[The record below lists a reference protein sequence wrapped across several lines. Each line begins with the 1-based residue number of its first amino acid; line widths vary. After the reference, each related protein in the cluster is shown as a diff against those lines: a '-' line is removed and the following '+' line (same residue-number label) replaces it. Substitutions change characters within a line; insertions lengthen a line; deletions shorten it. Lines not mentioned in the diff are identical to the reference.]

1 MRPRLFLS
9 HFAPL
14 LVLAL
19 GVTQA
24 RADLSQKQARKAI
37 STAVVLEL
45 PGDSVHVDKITM
57 IDPVVA
63 ETSAEI
69 EIVFRVTEQ
78 EHGNWRLR
86 EIRVAQG
93 RWEDLDAIARAA
105 QVVLPSGDC
114 DTNDQ
119 LRHSRNEKQL
129 SVKRAR
135 CLVAT
140 LFGVTLPS
148 NAVRIKE
155 VSRLS
160 LPLGTHSSAL
170 AKAIVQA
177 DFRLNKE
184 AGHWRVV
191 EFKSGNRVWKN
202 LETLPVSVD
211 QVKRSLA
218 AEDLM
223 NLSKALDAF
232 RKERGFFVISDK
244 HSVLIDHLIP
254 RYLARTARFDP
265 WHHPY
270 EYQGERDR
278 YTIRS
283 NGPDAKPN
291 TSDDVVVS
299 NSAP

>member
-1 MRPRLFLS
+1 MRPRLLLP
-9 HFAPL
+9 HFAAL
-14 LVLAL
+14 LVLTL

-37 STAVVLEL
+37 STTAGLEL
-45 PGDSVHVDKITM
+45 PGNSVHVDKITM
-57 IDPVVA
+57 IDRITA
-63 ETSAEI
+63 ETSAGI
-69 EIVFRVTEQ
+69 KMVFRVTEQ

-93 RWEDLDAIARAA
+93 RWEDLDAIARAEH
-105 QVVLPSGDC
+105 VSLPSGDC
-114 DTNDQ
+114 DPNAH
-119 LRHSRNEKQL
+119 LRRSGSEKEL
-129 SVKRAR
+129 SAKRAR
-135 CLVAT
+135 CLVAI

-148 NAVRIKE
+148 DAVRIKE
-155 VSRLS
+155 VSRLT

-170 AKAIVQA
+170 AVAIVQA

-191 EFKSGNRVWKN
+191 EFKRGNRGWKN
-202 LETLPVSVD
+202 LETLLVSVD

-223 NLSKALDAF
+223 HLSKALDAF

-254 RYLARTARFDP
+254 RYLARTTRFDP
-265 WHHPY
+265 WNHPY

-283 NGPDAKPN
+283 TGPDAKPN

>member
-1 MRPRLFLS
+1 MRPRLILS
-9 HFAPL
+9 HLASL
-14 LVLAL
+14 LILTL

-37 STAVVLEL
+37 STTAGLEL
-45 PGDSVHVDKITM
+45 PGGSVRVDKITM
-57 IDPVVA
+57 IDPLTA

-69 EIVFRVTEQ
+69 EMVFRLAEQ

-86 EIRVAQG
+86 EFRAGQG
-93 RWEDLDAIARAA
+93 RWEDLDAITRAA
-105 QVVLPSGDC
+105 QAALPFADC
-114 DTNDQ
+114 DASSH
-119 LRHSRNEKQL
+119 LSRSRSEKQL
-129 SVKRAR
+129 SAKRAR
-135 CLVAT
+135 CLVAI

-148 NAVRIKE
+148 DAVRIKE

-160 LPLGTHSSAL
+160 LPLGTHTSAL
-170 AKAIVQA
+170 AVAIVQA
-177 DFRLNKE
+177 DFKLNRE
-184 AGHWRVV
+184 AGHWRVI
-191 EFKSGNRVWKN
+191 EFKSGNRGWKN
-202 LETLPVSVD
+202 LETLPISVD
-211 QVKRSLA
+211 QLKRTLA

-223 NLSKALDAF
+223 LLSKALDAF

-254 RYLARTARFDP
+254 RYLARTTRFDP

-283 NGPDAKPN
+283 TGPDAKPN

-299 NSAP
+299 NTAP

>member
-1 MRPRLFLS
+1 MRPSLLLS
-9 HFAPL
+9 HVAPL
-14 LVLAL
+14 LVVVL

-37 STAVVLEL
+37 STAASLEL
-45 PGDSVHVDKITM
+45 PGKSVHVDKITM
-57 IDPVVA
+57 IGSVSA

-69 EIVFRVTEQ
+69 EMVFRLTEQ
-78 EHGNWRLR
+78 DHGNWRLR
-86 EIRVAQG
+86 EIRVAQD
-93 RWEDLDAIARAA
+93 RWEDLDVIARAA
-105 QVVLPSGDC
+105 QVALPSGDC
-114 DTNDQ
+114 DTNAS
-119 LRHSRNEKQL
+119 LRQSRSEKQL
-129 SVKRAR
+129 SVKHAR

-148 NAVRIKE
+148 DAVRIKE

-170 AKAIVQA
+170 AVAIVQA
-177 DFRLNKE
+177 DFRLSKE

-191 EFKSGNRVWKN
+191 EFKSGNRGWKN
-202 LETLPVSVD
+202 LETLVFSVD

-223 NLSKALDAF
+223 DLSKALDAF

-283 NGPDAKPN
+283 TGPDAKPN
-291 TSDDVVVS
+291 TGDDVVVS
-299 NSAP
+299 NSAR